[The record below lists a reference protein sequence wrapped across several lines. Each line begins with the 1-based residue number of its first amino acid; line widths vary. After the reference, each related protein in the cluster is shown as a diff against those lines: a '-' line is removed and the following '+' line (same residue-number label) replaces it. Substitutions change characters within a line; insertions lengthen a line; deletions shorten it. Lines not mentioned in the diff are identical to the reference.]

1 MNFVNLSQPIKKIR
15 EKARSLYYRVYF
27 RFDTFLSDHVIPYLW
42 DDLTPTHIHTG
53 SLVCLKHK
61 LTLKKYHGIVLNEPK
76 RVITAYGV
84 VGVYDNVRYITEVR
98 WNYGPKTF
106 TRWEFCENLE
116 VISGAK

>member
-15 EKARSLYYRVYF
+15 EKARSVYYRVYF
-27 RFDTFLSDHVIPYLW
+27 RFDSFLTDHIIPYLW
-42 DDLTPTHIHTG
+42 NDLTPTHIATG
-53 SLVCLKHK
+53 NLVCLKHK

-84 VGVYDNVRYITEVR
+84 VGVYDNVRYIVEVR
-98 WNYGPKTF
+98 WNYGHKTF